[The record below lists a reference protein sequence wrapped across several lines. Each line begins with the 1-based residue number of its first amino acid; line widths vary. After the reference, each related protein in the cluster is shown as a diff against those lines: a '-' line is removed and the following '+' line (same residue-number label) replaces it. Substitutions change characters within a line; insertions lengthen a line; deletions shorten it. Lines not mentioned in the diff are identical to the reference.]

1 MSEFPPVV
9 YVDLFQSED
18 DKQRG
23 PKTPRPQLWRWRAFN
38 AGNFKRLAV
47 SSEAY
52 TNRQDCIDAIEQL
65 FGPGSNVYLREHEKG
80 NQPLRMAYPSEVP
93 SATVTVDGVDMG
105 PGQTGTRP
113 DDAQDGEQA

>member
-23 PKTPRPQLWRWRAFN
+23 PKAARPQLWRWRAFN
-38 AGNFKRLAV
+38 AGNFERLAV

-65 FGPGSNVYLREHEKG
+65 FGVGSNVYLREHEKG

-93 SATVTVDGVDMG
+93 SATVTVDEVDMS
-105 PGQTGTRP
+105 PGQTGTEP
-113 DDAQDGEQA
+113 DDAQDGEQS